1 LTEARVTDDIRS
13 ILLHLDAT
21 AGSFERLALAH
32 ALADRHEASVTALF
46 GARSET
52 VDASFAHSAGAALAA
67 AESRPEPHARERDLL
82 QDRLRSHESMWCEV
96 SSHAL
101 VAAMV
106 AEATYAD
113 LLVLGRQDESE
124 AGGPPAG
131 FVEAVILQSGT
142 PAVVLP
148 YPHRKLAIGNR
159 VLVAWDGS
167 LQAARAVRSA
177 LPLLRLAERVRVVTW
192 GRQCP
197 AAPLSRLDLP
207 GWLRRHGIA
216 SHVQLRPPSKQV
228 VQALASM
235 AEDDDIDLVVM
246 GCYGHSRIR
255 ERIFGGV
262 TRAALAR
269 LPVAVWMAH

>member
-1 LTEARVTDDIRS
+1 MSELRS

-46 GARSET
+46 GAQSEA
-52 VDASFAHSAGAALAA
+52 VDTSFAHSAGAALAA

-82 QDRLRSHESMWCEV
+82 QDRLRQREGTWCEAPG
-96 SSHAL
+96 HAI

-106 AEATYAD
+106 AEAIYAD
-113 LLVLGRQDESE
+113 LLVLGRQIEGE

-167 LQAARAVRSA
+167 LRAARAVRSA
-177 LPLLRLAERVRVVTW
+177 LPLLRLAERVQVVTW

-197 AAPLSRLDLP
+197 AAPLSRLDMP
-207 GWLRRHGIA
+207 GWLQRHGIA
-216 SHVQLRPPSKQV
+216 VHLQLRPPSAQI
-228 VQALASM
+228 VQELASV
-235 AEDDDIDLVVM
+235 AEDDDTDLVVM

-262 TRAALAR
+262 TRAVLAR